1 MHNIDK
7 LTKCH
12 QVISKTISFAAI
24 QDLITDAQIRTICRQ
39 LGHIWRQRLLPPTTM
54 VRSMVYRSI
63 HRNRSIKTLLA
74 DIAAA
79 NIQIQTPTDA
89 A

>member
-12 QVISKTISFAAI
+12 QAISKTISFATV
-24 QDLITDAQIRTICRQ
+24 QDLITDAEIQTVYRQ
-39 LGHIWRQRLLPPTTM
+39 LGYTWRQRLLPPPTM